1 MKKVHAHE
9 LVVKTARD
17 MAFALYEEAMS
28 GDNELYANW
37 KNQWP
42 DDKPEERQRKF
53 VELLYPK
60 LLEPAR
66 AILAHMLSDRRH
78 EHLHETIYHSILLD
92 NAVRAGR
99 VAPRGRPRLD
109 LDSEGNVKRITRA

>member
-1 MKKVHAHE
+1 MRKLHAHE
-9 LVVKTARD
+9 QVVKVARD

-37 KNQWP
+37 KNNWP
-42 DDKPEERQRKF
+42 DDAPEVRQRKF
-53 VELLYPK
+53 VELVYPK

-66 AILAHMLSDRRH
+66 AILAHMLGNPRYA
-78 EHLHETIYHSILLD
+78 HLHESIYDSIVKD

-99 VAPRGRPRLD
+99 VAPSGRPLLQ
-109 LDSEGNVKRITRA
+109 LDSEGAVTKVTRR